1 MRNKPTKPVQPGPS
15 RSSLFGQRATAGAV
29 RVRDCDGAKLQAA
42 IGAAC
47 ECGDA
52 VAFSL
57 TADRG
62 AISVTLLSE
71 GVGAKRYATTV
82 EELEEAL
89 DAILA
94 LCVE

>member
-1 MRNKPTKPVQPGPS
+1 MSSKPTKPVQSGPS

-29 RVRDCDGAKLQAA
+29 RIRDCDGAKLQSA
-42 IGAAC
+42 IGAAI

-57 TADRG
+57 TSDRG
-62 AISVTLLSE
+62 AVSLTLLSE
-71 GVGAKRYATTV
+71 GIGAKRYATTV